1 VLVVYIL
8 LRFTSNFTSSTA
20 ANLYEPQLSTVLD
33 SLQQYGIDPSILYNN
48 NNNNNNNCEQ
58 SNKLGHLHL
67 KRTLTTTEN
76 GRLKS
81 VCEINGQQIPLKT
94 MRHISAP
101 LLVRVDVAIASG
113 ALARPTS
120 RLSILDMGVE
130 DSFKQNC
137 IKCRDEYKEAKNN
150 RERIK
155 HELES
160 RVLPSSLQGMSNS
173 KTGFDEEQM
182 ELMQHWLEELDSFET
197 RINSFQQAVSTQYN
211 EMLAE
216 GESNDKS
223 SGIGKAL
230 HNLQSATWR
239 GDTESN
245 DDDHSL
251 IAFLLDFREGMKTVE
266 SQLVSTH
273 EAYESLA
280 SLTAPNSALVS
291 VENTRKLLFSISNE
305 DSGPLF
311 ETIEKTHELLNT
323 VEESLNNCAR
333 SIDGS
338 SNSLMSTLEKMQFP
352 ISIEEVDGIIADWN
366 ALSRKHG
373 ISVSV
378 YYLYYI
384 L

>member
-1 VLVVYIL
+1 M
-8 LRFTSNFTSSTA
+8 
-20 ANLYEPQLSTVLD
+20 
-33 SLQQYGIDPSILYNN
+33 ILYNINN
-48 NNNNNNNCEQ
+48 NNNKLY
-58 SNKLGHLHL
+58 NKVGHLHL

-113 ALARPTS
+113 ALARPAS

-130 DSFKQNC
+130 DSFKQIC
-137 IKCRDEYKEAKNN
+137 IKCRDEYKEAKKN

-173 KTGFDEEQM
+173 NTGFDEEQM

-197 RINSFQQAVSTQYN
+197 RINTFQQAVSTQYN

-216 GESNDKS
+216 GQPNDKS

-230 HNLQSATWR
+230 HNLQSTTWR

-245 DDDHSL
+245 DNDDHSL
-251 IAFLLDFREGMKTVE
+251 IAYLLDFREGMKSVE

-291 VENTRKLLFSISNE
+291 IENTRKLLFSISNE

-311 ETIEKTHELLNT
+311 ETIENTHELLNT
-323 VEESLNNCAR
+323 VEKSLNNCAR

-352 ISIEEVDGIIADWN
+352 ISIEEVDVIIADWN
-366 ALSRKHG
+366 ALARKHG

-384 L
+384 ILYDIKLTLISYHYTAVLFTKLSSDNKRGTRW

>member
-1 VLVVYIL
+1 M
-8 LRFTSNFTSSTA
+8 
-20 ANLYEPQLSTVLD
+20 
-33 SLQQYGIDPSILYNN
+33 
-48 NNNNNNNCEQ
+48 
-58 SNKLGHLHL
+58 
-67 KRTLTTTEN
+67 
-76 GRLKS
+76 KS
-81 VCEINGQQIPLKT
+81 ECEINGQHIPLKT
-94 MRHISAP
+94 MRQISAP

-113 ALARPTS
+113 ALARPAS

-137 IKCRDEYKEAKNN
+137 IKCRDEYKEAKKN

-173 KTGFDEEQM
+173 NTGFDEEQM

-197 RINSFQQAVSTQYN
+197 RINTFQQAVSTQYN
-211 EMLAE
+211 EMLSE

-230 HNLQSATWR
+230 HNLQKTTWR

-245 DDDHSL
+245 DDDDDHSL
-251 IAFLLDFREGMKTVE
+251 IAYFLDFREGMKTVE

-291 VENTRKLLFSISNE
+291 LENTRKLLFSISNE

-366 ALSRKHG
+366 ALARKHG
-373 ISVSV
+373 ISVSIYIV
-378 YYLYYI
+378 LHIYLYVNKLTLTVSSSI
-384 L
+384 